1 MWGEQGARWGAERTK
16 SRPMVTDDS
25 AATRT
30 RDDDSTCTCLGLHL
44 VVGDLDPDRQLHLVS
59 ANRARARVFPSFLL
73 YVRACMRFDERFPR
87 IWGRVLGPVLLPRG
101 RERTV
106 VAAELE
112 DQPELQRADEGCPRR
127 RVVGASAKA
136 VDPSWVRLHEV
147 AATSST
153 GAETAA
159 TSSA

>member
-1 MWGEQGARWGAERTK
+1 
-16 SRPMVTDDS
+16 
-25 AATRT
+25 
-30 RDDDSTCTCLGLHL
+30 
-44 VVGDLDPDRQLHLVS
+44 
-59 ANRARARVFPSFLL
+59 
-73 YVRACMRFDERFPR
+73 MRFDERFPS